1 MKEKNQKKVAGFI
14 CILFLVVTVIIGIIA
29 VSPQMLG
36 FRFYTIVQSML
47 LWITTFAS
55 LTICFLYAEAWFSS
69 NHHYF
74 DD

>member
-14 CILFLVVTVIIGIIA
+14 CILFLIVTVIIGIIA